1 MRTEDPKEDSITEDL
16 KKTLPQKTLKR
27 ILSRKTLKR
36 TLKKTLS
43 LKPLNN
49 SRWLKALKRTL
60 SLITLKRT
68 PKRATICRTLKK
80 TLSIK
85 ILKSSSIL
93 NNFVLILYY
102 RVSHWSK
109 FSRKKFSLGRPWFY
123 NTVICIILQSSSCI
137 SLCHNVIDL
146 LMPYNSH

>member
-85 ILKSSSIL
+85 ILKSSGIL
-93 NNFVLILYY
+93 NNFVLILYD

-123 NTVICIILQSSSCI
+123 NTVISIILQSSSCI
-137 SLCHNVIDL
+137 SLCHNVTDL